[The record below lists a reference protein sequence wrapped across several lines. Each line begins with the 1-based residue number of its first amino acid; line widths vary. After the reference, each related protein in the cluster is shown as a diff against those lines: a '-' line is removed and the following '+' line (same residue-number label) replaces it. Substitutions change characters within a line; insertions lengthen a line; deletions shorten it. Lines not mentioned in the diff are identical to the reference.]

1 MKESSHSIIL
11 IVLRPLLWAAAAAE
25 NVMSNEKEL
34 IEDDLEMS
42 SKCFVEKIIL
52 YQRYALIC
60 LSLQNT
66 F

>member
-11 IVLRPLLWAAAAAE
+11 IVLRPLLWAAAAE